1 MFSISRCKNFII
13 TILILL
19 LIIVT
24 GCATESVSP
33 TLPPDEESTDDEE
46 TVYLGGSFL
55 QGQKSLI
62 FKQENIMQTACYW
75 EIKGD
80 SIKRRDV
87 FASENVELSPW
98 IYVKDGI
105 VYYTGTIDDTDTGI
119 SYACYWTIS
128 ETDIVEHR
136 IWEEA
141 EVWSIL
147 IDDNNTIYLAG
158 QSEDCSCY
166 WKIEGDSI
174 NKYDLENGSD
184 AIHIALY
191 NDKIFIAGRE
201 TTYDTQIACYWVVD
215 NEEIHHF
222 RLGDENEHSS
232 AVGAFFKNDK
242 YFVAGHAGDGPCYW
256 IIDAVTYQLEKKV
269 DLVTDIYDDLNA
281 GAFQIFVD
289 DNNVV
294 YVAGYSTNGSHSIP
308 VYWVDDG
315 STIKKFVL
323 NESLDGYA
331 TAIWALEDK
340 IYIAG
345 QYDAEN
351 FETELGCYW
360 IVNDDGI
367 QENTFEEKGCRINS
381 IFVCY

>member
-1 MFSISRCKNFII
+1 MFSVSRCKNLVII
-13 TILILL
+13 ILILL
-19 LIIVT
+19 LIIILT
-24 GCATESVSP
+24 GCTTDGISTP
-33 TLPPDEESTDDEE
+33 PPPDNEE

-55 QGQKSLI
+55 QAQKSLLI
-62 FKQENIMQTACYW
+62 KQENVMQTACYW

-87 FASENVELSPW
+87 FTASENVELSPW

-105 VYYTGTIDDTDTGI
+105 VYYTGTIDDVDTGI
-119 SYACYWTIS
+119 TYACYWTIS
-128 ETDIVEHR
+128 GTDVIKHT

-141 EVWSIL
+141 EAWSIV
-147 IDDNNTIYLAG
+147 IDDNSIIYVAG
-158 QSEDCSCY
+158 QSEDTACF
-166 WKIEGDSI
+166 WKIEGDNI
-174 NKYDLENGSD
+174 TKYSLINGSD

-215 NEEIHHF
+215 NEGIHHF
-222 RLGDENEHSS
+222 RLGNENEHST
-232 AVGAFFKNDK
+232 ALGAFFKNDK
-242 YFVAGHAGDGPCYW
+242 YFVAGDSNGPCYW
-256 IIDAVTYQLEKKV
+256 IINAGTYQLEKKV
-269 DLVTDIYDDLNA
+269 DLITDTFDNLNA
-281 GAFQIFVD
+281 GAIQIFVD
-289 DNNVV
+289 DSNVV
-294 YVAGYSTNGSHSIP
+294 YIAGYSTNGLHSIP

-323 NESLDGYA
+323 NESLDGMA

-340 IYIAG
+340 IYVSG
-345 QYDAEN
+345 QYCSDD
-351 FETELGCYW
+351 FETEQGCYW
-360 IVNDDGI
+360 IIDDNGI